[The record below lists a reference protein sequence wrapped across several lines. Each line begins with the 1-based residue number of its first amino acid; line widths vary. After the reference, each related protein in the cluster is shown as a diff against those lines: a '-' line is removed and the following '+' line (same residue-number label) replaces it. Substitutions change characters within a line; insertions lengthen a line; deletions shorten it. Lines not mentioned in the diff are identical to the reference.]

1 VAAKPERRFKVV
13 SDNRKAR
20 FNYAIGDTFEAGIV
34 LTGSEVKSLRAG
46 KATIAESYA
55 DARGGELWLINS
67 NIPEYLQASRF
78 NHAPKRARKLLLQKR
93 EINRLVGAVERE
105 GMTIVPLKLYFNEK
119 GRAKV
124 EIALARGKKLHDKR
138 ETLKK
143 RSWERERG
151 RLMRMKG
158 SSCATAYADFSASP
172 RSPQFYVALLDHA
185 AGNAPAGFAGRVGFI
200 VVAARVN
207 DHGRPV
213 SVEHGI
219 RLAFLE
225 CKGGVEHFD
234 DQVAALRDVQIG
246 HVTGVL
252 AFRRHHAVLF
262 VARIEVSARRSEW
275 RLALADRM
283 DVKCVLAWR
292 QSLNRSINQH
302 ALWRLREI
310 D

>member
-1 VAAKPERRFKVV
+1 MAAKSERRFKVV
-13 SDNRKAR
+13 ADNRKAR

-158 SSCATAYADFSASP
+158 
-172 RSPQFYVALLDHA
+172 
-185 AGNAPAGFAGRVGFI
+185 
-200 VVAARVN
+200 
-207 DHGRPV
+207 
-213 SVEHGI
+213 
-219 RLAFLE
+219 
-225 CKGGVEHFD
+225 
-234 DQVAALRDVQIG
+234 
-246 HVTGVL
+246 
-252 AFRRHHAVLF
+252 
-262 VARIEVSARRSEW
+262 
-275 RLALADRM
+275 
-283 DVKCVLAWR
+283 
-292 QSLNRSINQH
+292 
-302 ALWRLREI
+302 
-310 D
+310 